1 MRFCQQGFSRTFKN
15 STATKANLSENYLS
29 SYVTCSTTNLT
40 LLDVVYQDAAA
51 TVNL

>member
-1 MRFCQQGFSRTFKN
+1 MRFCQQRFSRTFKN
-15 STATKANLSENYLS
+15 CNATKANLSENYHS
-29 SYVTCSTTNLT
+29 SYLTGCTTNLT

>member
-1 MRFCQQGFSRTFKN
+1 MRFCQQRFSRTFKN
-15 STATKANLSENYLS
+15 CNATKANLSEIYHS
-29 SYVTCSTTNLT
+29 SCLTGCTTNLT